1 MENSTMTNI
10 ANQIISP
17 LITISGI
24 LIGVWQFNQGQ
35 KNLQEKEL
43 EQRRFELT
51 KMQVGSEFE
60 AIAKFKEIQSAK
72 YREATE
78 IISNII
84 YTENYQSPEFKKYLK
99 RFWQLY
105 WVELS
110 AVEDEN
116 AESAM
121 VSLGDYI
128 KELQMKNFN
137 PINSSEKAK
146 LFNLG
151 YNVAQAIK
159 VSSKNWELPKGL
171 QK

>member
-1 MENSTMTNI
+1 M
-10 ANQIISP
+10 
-17 LITISGI
+17 
-24 LIGVWQFNQGQ
+24 
-35 KNLQEKEL
+35 
-43 EQRRFELT
+43 
-51 KMQVGSEFE
+51 
-60 AIAKFKEIQSAK
+60 
-72 YREATE
+72 
-78 IISNII
+78 
-84 YTENYQSPEFKKYLK
+84 KKYLK

-116 AESAM
+116 VESAM

-159 VSSKNWELPKGL
+159 VSSKNWELQKGL